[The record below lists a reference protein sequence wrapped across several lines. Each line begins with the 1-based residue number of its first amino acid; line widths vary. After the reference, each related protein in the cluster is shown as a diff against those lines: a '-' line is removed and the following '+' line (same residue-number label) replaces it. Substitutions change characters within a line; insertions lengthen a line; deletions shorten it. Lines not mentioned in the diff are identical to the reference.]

1 MAKCVRQCF
10 ISSSFPPLVSHLAP
24 NVLAVVQICFAKF
37 DAGHQEFAYATLHA
51 QFAPYASRTQSFHLA
66 IDERDIQV
74 SAPSPDLFG
83 VVVVHPPELLGIQT
97 VRILLR
103 DSETTKQQIK
113 ATFNRSETPLASA
126 LQANDAE
133 IGAPPLAH

>member
-1 MAKCVRQCF
+1 
-10 ISSSFPPLVSHLAP
+10 
-24 NVLAVVQICFAKF
+24 VQICFAKF

-74 SAPSPDLFG
+74 SAPSPYLPAFSA
-83 VVVVHPPELLGIQT
+83 VIHPPGHTQT